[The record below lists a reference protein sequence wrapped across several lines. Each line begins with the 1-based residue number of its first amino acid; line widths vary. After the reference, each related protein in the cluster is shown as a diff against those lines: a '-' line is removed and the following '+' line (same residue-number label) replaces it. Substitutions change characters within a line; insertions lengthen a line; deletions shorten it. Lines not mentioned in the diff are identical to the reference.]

1 MPPRS
6 KRQRKQ
12 KDRISLK
19 GKQRATG
26 QEALDADNDPNALI
40 LPSKADAAAIAAA
53 DGTAASDEEAP
64 QPQKKLSKS
73 QQRKLRKVQQEKE
86 RREKRAEIFD
96 ALLKHQLV
104 GDQLGLLRPASAR
117 GQKETK
123 KEGLRRALQLHRAG
137 IDLPS
142 DVRLFKKRRE
152 VAPGDQEEEE
162 EEEKGDSESDEDGGT
177 EGSKPAATPQHQNK
191 SSGNIRALGK
201 WNDKPKPVSMSSSS
215 ADERSDGSESEEEE
229 EGAPKAK
236 RAKTSTATELR
247 SAVDQ
252 AKAEIGDAAIHMDED
267 DELTTSLAAKAAA
280 AAAVPQHLRSL
291 PRVVLIQRTPEIE
304 AVRTNLPI
312 VGMEQE
318 IMESIAENDVIVLC
332 GETGCGKTTQ
342 VPQFLYE
349 AGYGSS
355 LFPERAGAVGVTQP
369 RRVAAVSTARRVA
382 EELGS
387 KVGDLVGYQVRYDKK
402 LSSSTLLKFM
412 TDGILLRE
420 VQEDFLLRKYSA
432 IVVDEAHERSLNTDI
447 LLGMLS
453 RIVTLR
459 RTMFEQ
465 QQQQRGQEQQNGGEE
480 NSSRSVFPLKL
491 IIMSATL
498 RTEDFVG
505 NSNLFSRPPPVV
517 SVPARQYPVTVHFSR
532 RTELHDYVGAA
543 HKKVCQIHR
552 NLPPGGV
559 LVFLTGQREVEYLC
573 RKLRQTFAPKKAKQQ
588 WKKGKKGKTD
598 VSGVKNDKGA
608 LEKDR
613 NGLFNSLGEQVD
625 EDDDQEDCDDD
636 ASGGGGGSWSGAG
649 EDAAEADAAAAVD
662 DAFLLSALD
671 DERGAAADRD
681 DFENAGS
688 GEEDEDEGSGD
699 EEEVFILGGE
709 GFTAE
714 QIAEA
719 EEKFNQQL
727 KAEAATTKTTI
738 SLSAVAADAAKQMK
752 KLKSSIDENGEEE
765 EEGPVHVL
773 PLYAMLSPAQQA
785 RVFQAAPPG
794 ARLIIVATNVAET
807 SLTIPGI
814 RYVVDAGRSK
824 QRLLE
829 NASGL
834 ARFEVRWVSKA
845 SAEQRAGRA
854 GRTGPGHCYRL
865 FSSAHYND
873 TFPQHTPPEI
883 VNTALEGVALSLKA
897 LGVDKVA
904 NFPFPTPPEPALL
917 SAAEQC
923 LVALGALNPVSG
935 RLTTLGVAMAKYPI
949 SPRHS
954 RMLLEAMRGA
964 NEESNI
970 TAAEELL
977 SAKNYGGAS
986 SQRKRKKEEKSKG
999 SLQKVTPE
1007 EVLRYA
1013 EGLAA
1018 VLSVESPFINLG
1030 TIGNE
1035 DDEKKTASE
1044 KNKDDDEGKS
1054 AEDRAQKAEEDA
1066 LKEVNRRTRESARL
1080 AHARLRVPES
1090 DALSALCALC
1100 AFEAAGE
1107 SEAYCRNNHL
1117 LFKNLREAAALR
1129 KQLSRIVA
1137 GQRSPTV
1144 SAIDSTSSPP
1154 SAPPPQ
1160 PVLEALRRAVA
1171 AGWGDHV
1178 ARRVRSLEH
1187 VQGHHSTGKRN
1198 KRAVRYK
1205 SCTASLEEDIFL
1217 HPNSALHSSF
1227 PDFVVYSEVVRTVK
1241 RPYMAGLTAVE
1252 PRWLATTAAPMCNFS
1267 TPLLDPPPFYSPAV
1281 DTVLC
1286 WQDVT
1291 FGSFDWPLPKH
1302 AAPHPEFSERCA
1314 VFAAALLEGKIARKF
1329 TDLKQYMAA
1338 PPSMA
1343 AKPEMRVHRR
1353 VADLISA
1360 LEKGKIDSKTSLAA
1374 VWKKDSSYLKK
1385 ELEAWMQK
1393 GAAGKLEAIW
1403 KDLIVSVTAP

>member
-1 MPPRS
+1 MSIIGFSSQTFEMLLIYLHPDTPIFYLTYS
-6 KRQRKQ
+6 
-12 KDRISLK
+12 
-19 GKQRATG
+19 
-26 QEALDADNDPNALI
+26 NDPNALI

-53 DGTAASDEEAP
+53 ADGTADGEAP
-64 QPQKKLSKS
+64 LPQKKLSKS
-73 QQRKLRKVQQEKE
+73 QQRKLRKVQEEKD
-86 RREKRAEIFD
+86 RREKRAEIYD
-96 ALLKHQLV
+96 SLSKHQLV

-117 GQKETK
+117 GQKVTK

-137 IDLPS
+137 VDLPS
-142 DVRLFKKRRE
+142 DTRLFKKRKE
-152 VAPGDQEEEE
+152 AAPNN
-162 EEEKGDSESDEDGGT
+162 EDGMDGVESEDDSSSDDEVNAT
-177 EGSKPAATPQHQNK
+177 PAAAAAGAVGQSKAASKHSNQQKNK
-191 SSGNIRALGK
+191 KTSEDIRALGK
-201 WNDKPKPVSMSSSS
+201 WNDKPKPASLSNTSS
-215 ADERSDGSESEEEE
+215 DDGDGSSDDESDDDDND
-229 EGAPKAK
+229 GASGHKAK
-236 RAKTSTATELR
+236 KAKTSSATELR

-267 DELTTSLAAKAAA
+267 EELTTALTSKAAAAAAA
-280 AAAVPQHLRSL
+280 AAAVPHHVRVL
-291 PRVVLIQRTPEIE
+291 PRVVLIQRTPEIQ

-312 VGMEQE
+312 IGMEQE

-349 AGYGSS
+349 AGYGCS

-387 KVGDLVGYQVRYDKK
+387 KIGNVVGYQVRYDAK
-402 LSSSTLLKFM
+402 LSTKTCLKFM

-459 RTMFEQ
+459 RTMSD
-465 QQQQRGQEQQNGGEE
+465 QQNKNSGGNGSN
-480 NSSRSVFPLKL
+480 NSGVGSVHPLKL

-505 NSNLFSRPPPVV
+505 NSKLFSRPPPVV

-532 RTELHDYVGAA
+532 KTELHDYVGAA

-588 WKKGKKGKTD
+588 WNNKKHNSKDT
-598 VSGVKNDKGA
+598 KNGGGSTVEA
-608 LEKDR
+608 PGQQVEKDDGDDR
-613 NGLFNSLGEQVD
+613 N
-625 EDDDQEDCDDD
+625 DDDDDLN
-636 ASGGGGGSWSGAG
+636 AATIGGGGGGSWSGAG
-649 EDAAEADAAAAVD
+649 EDAAEADAAAIAD
-662 DAFLLSALD
+662 EAYLLSALD
-671 DERGAAADRD
+671 DERSGAADRD
-681 DFENAGS
+681 DFDATINN
-688 GEEDEDEGSGD
+688 DEEGSGD
-699 EEEVFILGGE
+699 EEEVVILGGE

-719 EEKFNQQL
+719 EEKFDQQL
-727 KAEAATTKTTI
+727 GNAAGQ
-738 SLSAVAADAAKQMK
+738 SLTAVAADAAKTMK
-752 KLKSSIDENGEEE
+752 DLKSSIAENGKED

-773 PLYAMLSPAQQA
+773 PLYAMLPPAQQA

-807 SLTIPGI
+807 SLTIPGV

-834 ARFEVRWVSKA
+834 ARFDVRWVSKA
-845 SAEQRAGRA
+845 SAQQRAGRA

-873 TFPQHTPPEI
+873 TFPEHTPPEI

-923 LVALGALNPVSG
+923 LIALGALDPVSG
-935 RLTTLGVAMAKYPI
+935 RLTSIGVAMAKYPI

-954 RMLLEAMRGA
+954 RMLLEALRGA
-964 NEESNI
+964 DDEN

-977 SAKNYGGAS
+977 LAKNAAAS
-986 SQRKRKKEEKSKG
+986 SKSIKKKSKK
-999 SLQKVTPE
+999 LQVTPE

-1030 TIGNE
+1030 TIGME
-1035 DDEKKTASE
+1035 DDDKKDGKRDE
-1044 KNKDDDEGKS
+1044 DEGKS
-1054 AEDRAQKAEEDA
+1054 LEERAQKAENDA
-1066 LKEVNRRTRESARL
+1066 LKEVNKKTRESARL

-1107 SEAYCRNNHL
+1107 SETFCRDNHL

-1137 GQRSPTV
+1137 AQRSVTA
-1144 SAIDSTSSPP
+1144 SATPP

-1160 PVLEALRRAVA
+1160 PVLDALRRAVA

-1187 VQGHHSTGKRN
+1187 VQDHHHSTGKKS

-1227 PDFVVYSEVVRTVK
+1227 PDFVVYSEIVRTVK

-1252 PRWLATTAAPMCNFS
+1252 PRWLATAAAPMCNFS
-1267 TPLLDPPPFYSPAV
+1267 SPLLDPPPFYNASA

-1302 AAPHPEFSERCA
+1302 AAPHPDLSERCA
-1314 VFAAALLEGKIARKF
+1314 VFAAALLEGKIASKF
-1329 TDLKQYMAA
+1329 ADLKSCMAA
-1338 PPSMA
+1338 PASMA
-1343 AKPEMRVHRR
+1343 SKPEMRVHKR

-1360 LEKGKIDSKTSLAA
+1360 LEKKKIDSKTSLAA
-1374 VWKKDSSYLKK
+1374 VWKKDSNYLKK

-1393 GAAGKLEAIW
+1393 GASGKLQSIW
-1403 KDLIVSVTAP
+1403 QDLILSVITA

>member
-1 MPPRS
+1 MLAFPCS
-6 KRQRKQ
+6 
-12 KDRISLK
+12 
-19 GKQRATG
+19 A
-26 QEALDADNDPNALI
+26 DPNALI
-40 LPSKADAAAIAAA
+40 LPSKADAAATAEA
-53 DGTAASDEEAP
+53 DGTAAEDEEAP

-73 QQRKLRKVQQEKE
+73 QQRKLRKVQEEKE

-96 ALLKHQLV
+96 ALSKHQLV

-123 KEGLRRALQLHRAG
+123 REGLRRALQLHRAG
-137 IDLPS
+137 VDMPS
-142 DVRLFKKRRE
+142 DARLFKRRRD
-152 VAPGDQEEEE
+152 VALGDQEEEDE
-162 EEEKGDSESDEDGGT
+162 EEENSESDDESDFDQKGT
-177 EGSKPAATPQHQNK
+177 VVAEPAGKPQQQNK
-191 SSGNIRALGK
+191 TSENIRALGK
-201 WNDKPKPVSMSSSS
+201 WNDKPRAASMSSSS
-215 ADERSDGSESEEEE
+215 ADEDSDGSESDEEEE
-229 EGAPKAK
+229 KGALKAK
-236 RAKTSTATELR
+236 RAKTSAATELR

-252 AKAEIGDAAIHMDED
+252 SKAEIGDAAIHMDED
-267 DELTTSLAAKAAA
+267 DELTTSLASKAAAAAAA

-291 PRVVLIQRTPEIE
+291 PRVVLIQRTPEVE

-312 VGMEQE
+312 IGMEQE

-349 AGYGSS
+349 AGYGSA
-355 LFPERAGAVGVTQP
+355 LFPERAGEVGVTQP
-369 RRVAAVSTARRVA
+369 RRVAAISTARRVA

-402 LSSSTLLKFM
+402 LSSSTSLKFM

-459 RTMFEQ
+459 RTMSEQ
-465 QQQQRGQEQQNGGEE
+465 QQMTNQEQQNEGRE
-480 NSSRSVFPLKL
+480 NSLGSVFPLNL

-505 NSNLFSRPPPVV
+505 NSKLFPQPPPVV

-588 WKKGKKGKTD
+588 WKKGKQGKE
-598 VSGVKNDKGA
+598 SGIGGYYDNSEV

-613 NGLFNSLGEQVD
+613 NGLFSSLEQQKDGGQKEEGDGDGE
-625 EDDDQEDCDDD
+625 
-636 ASGGGGGSWSGAG
+636 GGGGSWSGAG

-662 DAFLLSALD
+662 EAFLLSALD
-671 DERGAAADRD
+671 DERGGAADRD
-681 DFENAGS
+681 DFENARS
-688 GEEDEDEGSGD
+688 DNENEGSGD
-699 EEEVFILGGE
+699 EEEVVILGGE
-709 GFTAE
+709 GFSAE
-714 QIAEA
+714 QISEA

-727 KAEAATTKTTI
+727 RTEAPADTTTNTTTNI
-738 SLSAVAADAAKQMK
+738 KSLTAVAADAAKQMK
-752 KLKSSIDENGEEE
+752 DLKSSIGENGKED
-765 EEGPVHVL
+765 EEGPVYVL
-773 PLYAMLSPAQQA
+773 PLYAMLPPAQQA

-923 LVALGALNPVSG
+923 LVALGALDPVSG
-935 RLTTLGVAMAKYPI
+935 RLNTLGVAMAKYPI

-964 NEESNI
+964 NEENNTS
-970 TAAEELL
+970 AAEQLL
-977 SAKNYGGAS
+977 SAKDYGGLS
-986 SQRKRKKEEKSKG
+986 SQRKEKKNEKPKG
-999 SLQKVTPE
+999 TLQKVTPE

-1018 VLSVESPFINLG
+1018 VLSVESPFINLSS
-1030 TIGNE
+1030 IANE
-1035 DDEKKTASE
+1035 DDEKNAASE
-1044 KNKDDDEGKS
+1044 KSKDDDEGKS
-1054 AEDRAQKAEEDA
+1054 AEDRAQKAQDDA
-1066 LKEVNRRTRESARL
+1066 RKEANKKTRESARL

-1107 SEAYCRNNHL
+1107 SEAFCRNNHL

-1137 GQRSPTV
+1137 AQRSPTV
-1144 SAIDSTSSPP
+1144 SKINSTSSLP
-1154 SAPPPQ
+1154 SATPPREI
-1160 PVLEALRRAVA
+1160 LEALRRAVA

-1187 VQGHHSTGKRN
+1187 VQGHHHSTGKSN

-1227 PDFVVYSEVVRTVK
+1227 PDFVVYSEIVRTVK

-1252 PRWLATTAAPMCNFS
+1252 PRWLAAAAAPMCNFS
-1267 TPLLDPPPFYSPAV
+1267 SPLLDPPPFYSPAV

-1302 AAPHPEFSERCA
+1302 AAPHPELSERCA
-1314 VFAAALLEGKIARKF
+1314 VFAAALLEGKIARRF
-1329 TDLKQYMAA
+1329 SDLKQYMAA

-1360 LEKGKIDSKTSLAA
+1360 LEKAKIDSKLSLAA
-1374 VWKKDSSYLKK
+1374 VWKKDSHYLKK

-1393 GAAGKLEAIW
+1393 GAAGKLEAVW
-1403 KDLIVSVTAP
+1403 KELIAESVTT

>member
-1 MPPRS
+1 M
-6 KRQRKQ
+6 
-12 KDRISLK
+12 
-19 GKQRATG
+19 
-26 QEALDADNDPNALI
+26 
-40 LPSKADAAAIAAA
+40 
-53 DGTAASDEEAP
+53 
-64 QPQKKLSKS
+64 
-73 QQRKLRKVQQEKE
+73 
-86 RREKRAEIFD
+86 
-96 ALLKHQLV
+96 

-137 IDLPS
+137 VDLPTDS
-142 DVRLFKKRRE
+142 RLFKKRRE
-152 VAPGDQEEEE
+152 VPSGDGDAMEEDSEDGD
-162 EEEKGDSESDEDGGT
+162 GDSDDE
-177 EGSKPAATPQHQNK
+177 EAAPVAKPAAKQHHQKQNTK
-191 SSGNIRALGK
+191 TSGDIRALGK
-201 WNDKPKPVSMSSSS
+201 WNDKPKAPSLGNTS
-215 ADERSDGSESEEEE
+215 SESSEDSESDSGSDDSDD
-229 EGAPKAK
+229 GAPPKAK
-236 RAKTSTATELR
+236 KAKISAATELR

-267 DELTTSLAAKAAA
+267 EELTNSLASKAAAAAAA
-280 AAAVPQHLRSL
+280 AAAVPPHLRAL
-291 PRVVLIQRTPEIE
+291 PRVILVQRTPEIE

-318 IMESIAENDVIVLC
+318 IMESISENDVIVLC

-355 LFPERAGAVGVTQP
+355 LFPERAGAIGVTQP

-382 EELGS
+382 EELDS
-387 KVGDLVGYQVRYDKK
+387 KIGDLVGYQVRYDKK
-402 LSSSTLLKFM
+402 LSTKTCLKFM

-420 VQEDFLLRKYSA
+420 VQEDFLLRKYSV
-432 IVVDEAHERSLNTDI
+432 IIVDEAHERSLNTDI

-459 RTMFEQ
+459 RSMSDQ
-465 QQQQRGQEQQNGGEE
+465 QEKLQQQNGGASEKSTSLAGE
-480 NSSRSVFPLKL
+480 LGQVHPLKL

-505 NSNLFSRPPPVV
+505 NAKLFSRPPPVV

-532 RTELHDYVGAA
+532 KTELDDYVGAA

-573 RKLRQTFAPKKAKQQ
+573 QKLRKTFAPKKGRKEQQEQQ
-588 WKKGKKGKTD
+588 WNKNKSGKFSS
-598 VSGVKNDKGA
+598 SGD
-608 LEKDR
+608 DR
-613 NGLFNSLGEQVD
+613 LAGQKATQQREQED
-625 EDDDQEDCDDD
+625 GHQEDDDSD
-636 ASGGGGGSWSGAG
+636 GGAVVGCEGDVGGSWSGAG

-662 DAFLLSALD
+662 EAFLLSALD
-671 DERGAAADRD
+671 DERSGAADRD
-681 DFENAGS
+681 DFDAAGS
-688 GEEDEDEGSGD
+688 DEDEASGD
-699 EEEVFILGGE
+699 EEEVVILGGE

-719 EEKFNQQL
+719 EERFDQQL
-727 KAEAATTKTTI
+727 RKNAASGQ
-738 SLSAVAADAAKQMK
+738 SLTSVAADAAKQIK
-752 KLKSSIDENGEEE
+752 NLKGSIGVNGEDD

-773 PLYAMLSPAQQA
+773 PLYAMLPPAQQA

-865 FSSAHYND
+865 FSSAHYHD

-904 NFPFPTPPEPALL
+904 NFPFPTAPEPALL

-923 LVALGALNPVSG
+923 LIALGALDPVSG
-935 RLTTLGVAMAKYPI
+935 RLTTMGVAMAKYPI

-954 RMLLEAMRGA
+954 RMLLEALRGA
-964 NEESNI
+964 DDENTTSN
-970 TAAEELL
+970 TAEELL
-977 SAKNYGGAS
+977 AS
-986 SQRKRKKEEKSKG
+986 SSSHKKKEKKAKG
-999 SLQKVTPE
+999 AASVKKVTPE

-1013 EGLAA
+1013 VGLAA

-1030 TIGNE
+1030 SVGAE
-1035 DDEKKTASE
+1035 DDDKKGDEKRDNGGEAKSE
-1044 KNKDDDEGKS
+1044 QEK
-1054 AEDRAQKAEEDA
+1054 AQKAENDA
-1066 LKEVNRRTRESARL
+1066 LKEVNKKTRESARL

-1107 SEAYCRNNHL
+1107 SEAFCRTNHL

-1137 GQRSPTV
+1137 AQRS
-1144 SAIDSTSSPP
+1144 SASSTIDTTSPP
-1154 SAPPPQ
+1154 PAPPPQ
-1160 PVLEALRRAVA
+1160 PVLDALRRAIA

-1187 VQGHHSTGKRN
+1187 VQSHHYNSSATKKN

-1227 PDFVVYSEVVRTVK
+1227 PDLVVYSEIVRTVK
-1241 RPYMAGLTAVE
+1241 RPYMAGLTTVE
-1252 PRWLATTAAPMCNFS
+1252 PRWLATAAAPMCNFS
-1267 TPLLDPPPFYSPAV
+1267 SPLLDPPPFYNVSV

-1291 FGSFDWPLPKH
+1291 FGSFDWPLPRH
-1302 AAPHPEFSERCA
+1302 AAPHPELAERCA
-1314 VFAAALLEGKIARKF
+1314 VFAAAFLEGKIARKF
-1329 TDLKQYMAA
+1329 ADLKQYMAA
-1338 PPSMA
+1338 PASMA

-1360 LEKGKIDSKTSLAA
+1360 LEKKQVDSRSSLAA
-1374 VWKKDSSYLKK
+1374 VWKKDSQFLKK

-1393 GAAGKLEAIW
+1393 GAAGKLE
-1403 KDLIVSVTAP
+1403 SVWNDVIASITS

>member
-1 MPPRS
+1 
-6 KRQRKQ
+6 
-12 KDRISLK
+12 
-19 GKQRATG
+19 
-26 QEALDADNDPNALI
+26 
-40 LPSKADAAAIAAA
+40 
-53 DGTAASDEEAP
+53 
-64 QPQKKLSKS
+64 
-73 QQRKLRKVQQEKE
+73 
-86 RREKRAEIFD
+86 
-96 ALLKHQLV
+96 LV

-137 IDLPS
+137 VDMPS
-142 DVRLFKKRRE
+142 DSRLFKRRRDG
-152 VAPGDQEEEE
+152 ALDDQEEEE
-162 EEEKGDSESDEDGGT
+162 QEEEEESLSGSDETDSEDERTVGG
-177 EGSKPAATPQHQNK
+177 EPAAKRQQQSKT
-191 SSGNIRALGK
+191 SENIRALGK
-201 WNDKPKPVSMSSSS
+201 WNDKPKPVSISSSS
-215 ADERSDGSESEEEE
+215 ADEESDGSESKKEEG
-229 EGAPKAK
+229 GAPKAK

-252 AKAEIGDAAIHMDED
+252 AKAEIGDAAIHIDED
-267 DELTTSLAAKAAA
+267 DELTTSLASKAAAAAAA
-280 AAAVPQHLRSL
+280 AAAVPQHIRSRV

-304 AVRTNLPI
+304 DIRTNLPI
-312 VGMEQE
+312 VVMEQE

-349 AGYGSS
+349 AGYGSP

-387 KVGDLVGYQVRYDKK
+387 KIGDLVGYQVRYDKK
-402 LSSSTLLKFM
+402 LSSSSSLKFM

-432 IVVDEAHERSLNTDI
+432 IIVDEAHERSLNTDI

-465 QQQQRGQEQQNGGEE
+465 QQRGQEQQNGRGEI
-480 NSSRSVFPLKL
+480 SLGGIFPLKL

-505 NSNLFSRPPPVV
+505 NTKLFSRPPPVV

-532 RTELHDYVGAA
+532 KTELHDYVGAA

-559 LVFLTGQREVEYLC
+559 LIFLTGQREVEYLC

-588 WKKGKKGKTD
+588 WKKGKKEKIDGN
-598 VSGVKNDKGA
+598 GGGYNDKTA
-608 LEKDR
+608 LKMDEHVLLK
-613 NGLFNSLGEQVD
+613 SLKGQAD
-625 EDDDQEDCDDD
+625 EDGDQEDGDDD
-636 ASGGGGGSWSGAG
+636 DDEASGLGGVSGGSWSGAG

-662 DAFLLSALD
+662 EAFLLSALD
-671 DERGAAADRD
+671 DERGGAADRD
-681 DFENAGS
+681 DFENA
-688 GEEDEDEGSGD
+688 ENADEGSGD
-699 EEEVFILGGE
+699 EEEVVILGGE

-719 EEKFNQQL
+719 EENFNQQL
-727 KAEAATTKTTI
+727 GGVEAAAAAAATNLN
-738 SLSAVAADAAKQMK
+738 SLTAVAADAAKQMK
-752 KLKSSIDENGEEE
+752 ILKIGKED

-773 PLYAMLSPAQQA
+773 PLYAMLPPAQQA

-923 LVALGALNPVSG
+923 LVALGALDPVSG

-954 RMLLEAMRGA
+954 RMLLEAMRGI
-964 NEESNI
+964 N
-970 TAAEELL
+970 AAEELL
-977 SAKNYGGAS
+977 LAKNYGSS
-986 SQRKRKKEEKSKG
+986 SQRKTKKDEKSKG

-1044 KNKDDDEGKS
+1044 KHKDDEGKG
-1054 AEDRAQKAEEDA
+1054 AEDRAQKAEDAA
-1066 LKEVNRRTRESARL
+1066 LKEVNKKTRESARL

-1107 SEAYCRNNHL
+1107 SETFCRNNHL

-1137 GQRSPTV
+1137 AQRSPTV
-1144 SAIDSTSSPP
+1144 SEIHSTSSPP
-1154 SAPPPQ
+1154 SAPPPL

-1205 SCTASLEEDIFL
+1205 SCTASLQEDIFL

-1227 PDFVVYSEVVRTVK
+1227 PDFVVYSEIVRTVK

-1252 PRWLATTAAPMCNFS
+1252 PRWLATAATPLCNFS

-1302 AAPHPEFSERCA
+1302 AATHPELSERCA
-1314 VFAAALLEGKIARKF
+1314 VFAAALLEGKILHKF

-1360 LEKGKIDSKTSLAA
+1360 LEKGKIDSKLSLAA
-1374 VWKKDSSYLKK
+1374 AWKKDTTYLKK

-1393 GAAGKLEAIW
+1393 GAAKKLEAVW
-1403 KDLIVSVTAP
+1403 KDLIASVSAT